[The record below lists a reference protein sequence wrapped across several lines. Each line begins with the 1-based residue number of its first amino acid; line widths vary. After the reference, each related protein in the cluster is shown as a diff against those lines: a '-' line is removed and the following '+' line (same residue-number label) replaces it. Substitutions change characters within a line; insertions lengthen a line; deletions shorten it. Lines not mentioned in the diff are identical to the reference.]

1 MNWTFKNID
10 THLKNLQPK
19 VKEKALQIAGELNKN
34 KNYSEEEA
42 LIEGIKR
49 AEEWF
54 YNLEG

>member
-1 MNWTFKNID
+1 MDWTFEDVN
-10 THLKNLQPK
+10 THLENLQPK
-19 VKEKALQIAGELNKN
+19 VKEKALVIADELSRNKD
-34 KNYSEEEA
+34 YTEEEA